1 LGKSYDKIG
10 NINDAFLSFEK
21 ANLLNTN
28 LKIEGINKNNFL
40 NEIKIRINY
49 FKNIKIVEK
58 LPKQSQN
65 YQDPVFM
72 IGFPRSGTTL
82 LDTILRSHP
91 MIEVIEEKSSVK
103 KIVNSLNKLT
113 NNIFEG
119 FNNIKD
125 VNIKEI
131 RKNYFEDL
139 LSYID
144 HHDKDFIYIDKLPL
158 NIVYIAEILKIF
170 PHAKFII
177 SLRHPCDCILSCYMQ
192 NFKLNDSMSNFLNL
206 KDTAVTYDL
215 IMNLL
220 KIYKSKFNFNFYEIK
235 YENLISKFDNEIK
248 NLLGFLELPWNDSV
262 LEYQKT
268 ASERERIFTP
278 SYDQVIKP
286 LYLKSAGRWKK
297 YENKLSNVYP
307 ILEPWIKE
315 FKYE

>member
-1 LGKSYDKIG
+1 MR
-10 NINDAFLSFEK
+10 E
-21 ANLLNTN
+21 
-28 LKIEGINKNNFL
+28 
-40 NEIKIRINY
+40 
-49 FKNIKIVEK
+49 
-58 LPKQSQN
+58 
-65 YQDPVFM
+65 
-72 IGFPRSGTTL
+72 
-82 LDTILRSHP
+82 LRGD
-91 MIEVIEEKSSVK
+91 
-103 KIVNSLNKLT
+103 N
-113 NNIFEG
+113 
-119 FNNIKD
+119 
-125 VNIKEI
+125 
-131 RKNYFEDL
+131 
-139 LSYID
+139 
-144 HHDKDFIYIDKLPL
+144 
-158 NIVYIAEILKIF
+158 
-170 PHAKFII
+170 
-177 SLRHPCDCILSCYMQ
+177 
-192 NFKLNDSMSNFLNL
+192 
-206 KDTAVTYDL
+206 DL

>member
-1 LGKSYDKIG
+1 
-10 NINDAFLSFEK
+10 
-21 ANLLNTN
+21 
-28 LKIEGINKNNFL
+28 
-40 NEIKIRINY
+40 
-49 FKNIKIVEK
+49 
-58 LPKQSQN
+58 
-65 YQDPVFM
+65 
-72 IGFPRSGTTL
+72 
-82 LDTILRSHP
+82 
-91 MIEVIEEKSSVK
+91 
-103 KIVNSLNKLT
+103 
-113 NNIFEG
+113 
-119 FNNIKD
+119 
-125 VNIKEI
+125 
-131 RKNYFEDL
+131 
-139 LSYID
+139 
-144 HHDKDFIYIDKLPL
+144 
-158 NIVYIAEILKIF
+158 
-170 PHAKFII
+170 KFII